1 MSRVTSPQDYAIDS
15 EAYNF
20 AGGLQAAHSGPVPFR
35 RDGLLLLHK
44 EAHYDLSASPLALL
58 WKDAG
63 SSRYFIETDA
73 KGIVRSQQVV
83 VLQCLP
89 SGHFGTADDPPCEL
103 AADPAAVPHCPST
116 GLK

>member
-1 MSRVTSPQDYAIDS
+1 M
-15 EAYNF
+15 
-20 AGGLQAAHSGPVPFR
+20 PFR

-44 EAHYDLSASPLALL
+44 EAHYDLGTSPLALL

-73 KGIVRSQQVV
+73 KGIVQPRQVV

-89 SGHFGTADDPPCEL
+89 SGHLGTADDPPCQL
-103 AADPAAVPHCPST
+103 ALIPAAVPHCPSNQ
-116 GLK
+116 LK